1 MRFLLLLLVLTLLL
15 GGCSWF
21 GGDDSEPPA
30 ELVEFEKS
38 LKVYEEWYTDAGV
51 GSGKY
56 FIKLQPYYEDDRI
69 FTVDVE
75 GNVEATG
82 LARGKTLWKQRFKTA
97 VSGGIAG
104 GEGILVFGTES
115 GEVIALDQEDGRE
128 LWRNT
133 VSSEV
138 MAIAP
143 VTLGIVVVRT
153 NDGNLFGL
161 NADSGSKRW
170 QAGRKTPALSLRGV
184 SAPLVTQGV
193 VLAGFDNG
201 KLIALNQFQGM
212 AAWEAS
218 VAVPRGRSELE
229 RMVDIDGVFAE
240 KDGVIYVATYQGRLA
255 ALSGRNGR
263 VIWSRD
269 MSSFM
274 GLTVDG
280 NMLYLSDDYSN
291 VWAIDRN
298 SGATLWKQP
307 ALRLRTITAPAVLNR
322 YVVVADY
329 QGYLHWMDKY
339 EGHFVA
345 RVRSDEDGVISDPL
359 VIGDRLVILGKSGEL
374 TSWKLDQ

>member
-1 MRFLLLLLVLTLLL
+1 MRFLPFLLLLTFLL

-38 LKVYEEWYTDAGV
+38 LRVYEDWYTDTGA

-56 FIKLQPYYEDDRI
+56 FIKLQPYHENGVVY
-69 FTVDVE
+69 TVDVE
-75 GNVEATG
+75 GKVEAVSIEK
-82 LARGKTLWKQRFKTA
+82 GKTLWVQRLKEN
-97 VSGGIAG
+97 VSGGISG

-115 GEVIALDQEDGRE
+115 GEVVALDQEKGKE
-128 LWRNT
+128 LWRT
-133 VSSEV
+133 SVSSEV

-143 VTLGIVVVRT
+143 ITLGIVVVRT

-161 NADSGSKRW
+161 NADSGSQRW

-184 SAPLVTQGV
+184 STPLVTQGIV
-193 VLAGFDNG
+193 FSGFDNG
-201 KLIALNQFQGM
+201 KLVALSQFEGR
-212 AAWEAS
+212 AAWESS

-229 RMVDIDGVFAE
+229 RMVDVDGVFTAR
-240 KDGVIYVATYQGRLA
+240 DGIIYVATYQGRLA
-255 ALSGRNGR
+255 AISGRDGR

-280 NMLYLSDDYSN
+280 NILYLSDDYSN
-291 VWAIDRN
+291 LWAVDRN
-298 SGATLWKQP
+298 TGATLWKQP
-307 ALRLRTITAPAVLNR
+307 AMRLRNITAPAVLDR

-345 RVRSDEDGVISDPL
+345 RVRADDDGVVSNLL
-359 VIGDRLVILGKSGEL
+359 VVGDRLITLGKSGEL
-374 TSWKLDQ
+374 SSWKLDQ

>member
-1 MRFLLLLLVLTLLL
+1 MRLLLLLLVLTLLL

-263 VIWSRD
+263 VVWSRD

>member
-1 MRFLLLLLVLTLLL
+1 MRLLLLLLVLTLLL